1 MAVRRVVFVLA
12 IIFVVQF
19 GQPNAKAEVVPATDG
34 VPIHYSVQGKGEPAL
49 VFIHCASCDRNVWEN
64 QVPVFAKNHKVVTI
78 DLPGHGESGQG
89 RKNWSIESYGEDVNT
104 VITKLKLKRVILIG
118 SSMGGPIALE
128 ANRRSPNRVVGIV
141 PVDTLHNVE
150 TKLDPKVL
158 ENVLAQLRANYKV
171 AMTGF
176 MNQLL
181 FSPSTPAAVKSR
193 MIAAAT
199 ASPPELA
206 IAILEGILKY
216 DSAPALRE
224 VKAPIRAINA
234 DMTPTNLEVN
244 RKYAPQFDAVIINGS
259 GHYPMLEQP
268 ARFNELLADFIR
280 KVQTPKR

>member
-1 MAVRRVVFVLA
+1 MLVRLVGLVLS
-12 IIFVVQF
+12 IIFAAQL
-19 GQPNAKAEVVPATDG
+19 GHSTARAKVVPARDG

-49 VFIHCASCDRNVWEN
+49 VFIHCGSCDRNVWEN
-64 QVPVFAKNHKVVTI
+64 QVPVFSKKHKVVTI

-89 RKNWSIESYGEDVNT
+89 RKNWSIESYADDVNT
-104 VITKLKLKRVILIG
+104 VITKLKLKRMILIG

-128 ANRRSPNRVVGIV
+128 ANRRSPDRVVGIV

-150 TKLDPKVL
+150 TKLDPKVM
-158 ENVLAQLRANYKV
+158 ENVMAQLRANYKV

-193 MIAAAT
+193 MISAAT

-224 VKAPIRAINA
+224 VKVPIRAINS

-244 RKYAPQFDAVIINGS
+244 RKYAPQFDAVIIKGS
-259 GHYPMLEQP
+259 GHYPMLEHP
-268 ARFNELLADFIR
+268 ARFNELLAEFIR
-280 KVQTPKR
+280 KLQTPGG